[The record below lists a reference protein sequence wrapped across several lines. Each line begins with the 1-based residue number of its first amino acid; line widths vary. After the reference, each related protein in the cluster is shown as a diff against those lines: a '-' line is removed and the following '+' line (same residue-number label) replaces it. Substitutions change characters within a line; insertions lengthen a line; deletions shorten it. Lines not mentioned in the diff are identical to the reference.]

1 MSDKPLH
8 GKVAIITGAASGI
21 GLAIAERF
29 AADGARVV
37 IGDANAAAGAAIA
50 QRLGGLFVPGD
61 LSRRESCLALVDR
74 TVEAFGTVH
83 ILVNNAGFQSINPIP
98 DFPEDTWERMIA
110 VMLTAPFLLT
120 RYAWPHMQ
128 RQRWGRIINMGSV
141 HSLRASPFKAGYV
154 SAKHGL
160 VGLTRTI
167 AREGGPH
174 GILAHVVCPGYVRT
188 PLVENQIA
196 DQARTRGLRPD
207 QVVEQVMTA
216 PAAIK
221 RLIEPAEVAEIVHF
235 LCTDAAA
242 AMTGTVIPIDLGWT
256 AG

>member
-1 MSDKPLH
+1 MSDKPLR
-8 GKVAIITGAASGI
+8 GKVAIVTGSTSGI

-29 AADGARVV
+29 AADEARVV
-37 IGDANAAAGAAIA
+37 IHGTRGETGEAIA
-50 QRLGGLFVPGD
+50 ARLGGIFIEGD
-61 LSRRESCLALVDR
+61 LSCRENCRALVDR
-74 TVEAFGTVH
+74 TIEVFGTVH

-98 DFPEDTWERMIA
+98 DFPEDTWERMLA

-120 RYAWPHMQ
+120 KYAWPHMQ
-128 RQRWGRIINMGSV
+128 AQRWGRIINMGSV
-141 HSLRASPFKAGYV
+141 HSLRASSFKAGYV

-174 GILAHVVCPGYVRT
+174 GILAHIVCPGYVRT

-221 RLIEPAEVAEIVHF
+221 RLIEPAEVAAIVHF

-242 AMTGTVIPIDLGWT
+242 AMTGTVVPIDLGWT